1 MEEKDFISLTI
12 NKLAKYVLTPILK
25 KLRKKDIRDDIS
37 NYIEDQFDDSFVY
50 EKGTTIDDITND
62 ITAKWIIINGLGDQT
77 QKLIDGSEKTAY
89 QIWKIIQ
96 ASFTK
101 SNARLKIEIQQK
113 LDNMKYNINLD
124 INIFMANYRI

>member
-1 MEEKDFISLTI
+1 VEEKDFISLTI

-62 ITAKWIIINGLGDQT
+62 ITAK
-77 QKLIDGSEKTAY
+77 
-89 QIWKIIQ
+89 
-96 ASFTK
+96 
-101 SNARLKIEIQQK
+101 
-113 LDNMKYNINLD
+113 
-124 INIFMANYRI
+124 